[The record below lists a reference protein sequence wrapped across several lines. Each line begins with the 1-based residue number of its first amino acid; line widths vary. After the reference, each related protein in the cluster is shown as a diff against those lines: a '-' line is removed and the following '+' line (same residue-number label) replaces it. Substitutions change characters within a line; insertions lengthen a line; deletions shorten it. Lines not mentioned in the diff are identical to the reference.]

1 MRKAAGSGLALALV
15 LAIAPG
21 ASTSARAAELSFST
35 VLGEEVLRNGFLD
48 PGESLTLDLSA
59 TYAAGE
65 QAVNYQVDL
74 LLSGDPNAFAF
85 APQSPAPFGSPGSAA
100 CAAPQPDLLRCFG
113 NTDLLTDPNARVGS
127 PSAQVTAPLG
137 SIQVQALGALGDS
150 LTVDPGPFFTEE
162 LVSDPNGML
171 VGSSLPFVPLG
182 LDAGGHVLDIAIGA
196 DPGADTD
203 GDTVLDDGNGS
214 GIAGDA
220 PCSGGQTAGC
230 DDNCPFESNA
240 DQADP
245 GGTATAGPDG
255 IGTVCQCGDVSD
267 DGRLTLVDFGQI
279 RGFFLSG
286 GTTPPT
292 ASFVADKCD
301 VSGDQ
306 QCTLTDFGRVRG
318 AFLAGVNH
326 NPIIIQGCPPAIP

>member
-1 MRKAAGSGLALALV
+1 MRKAAGTGLALV
-15 LAIAPG
+15 LAIASSAP
-21 ASTSARAAELSFST
+21 TSASAAELSFST
-35 VLGEEVLRNGFLD
+35 ALGEEVLRNGFLD

-74 LLSGDPNAFAF
+74 RLSGELSAFAF
-85 APQSPAPFGSPGSAA
+85 APQSPAPFGSPGSAS

-113 NTDLLTDPNARVGS
+113 NADLLADPNARVGS
-127 PSAQVTAPLG
+127 PSVPVTAPLG
-137 SIQVQALGALGDS
+137 SIQVQALGAPGDS

-162 LVSDPNGML
+162 LVSDPNGLL
-171 VGSSLPFVPLG
+171 VGSALPFVPLG

-203 GDTVLDDGNGS
+203 GDAILDDGSGS

-220 PCSGGQTAGC
+220 PCTGGQTAGC
-230 DDNCPFESNA
+230 DDNCPFEPNP

-245 GGTATAGPDG
+245 GGTSAAGPDG

-267 DGRLTLVDFGQI
+267 NGRLDNVDFSQI
-279 RGFFLSG
+279 RAFIVSG
-286 GTTPPT
+286 YTTPPT
-292 ASFVADKCD
+292 PSFVADKCD

-306 QCTLTDFGRVRG
+306 QCNNVDFARVRAAIVG
-318 AFLAGVNH
+318 GVNH
-326 NPIIIQGCPPAIP
+326 NPVIIQSCPPALP